1 MTEFSNYK
9 IALSAIGPLI
19 LLAIVIA
26 FLMGSGTSFL
36 EFGLVLPEIHIEQ
49 IDFVDNEIQVIVRNT
64 GPIDVNV
71 VVADVNDRIQ
81 PAAIEPDNH
90 LTKFETALVRIPYD
104 WNEGQPYN
112 IGLTIDD
119 GTRFEK
125 SVDVA
130 SLKLE
135 ANTELIGYLALIGFL
150 IGIVPIMIGLLWFSF
165 IQKLGSSKYKF
176 FLAFTVG
183 LLLFLDFDAIEEA
196 SEISQR
202 HLSEIFNGQLLI
214 MTVVILSFLIL
225 FSLGNNLVKQST
237 FSKLSKPLAIYLM
250 ISLMIAVVIGV
261 FNFGEGLACGAA
273 IAVGHVSLSAFL
285 IVGFAIHNTTE
296 GFAIAAPMTR
306 TKAMILRLVCLGLIA
321 GTPAIFGTWIGGF
334 SYSPFA
340 TVIFL
345 SIGAGA
351 IFQVVVSI
359 IQYMREENENTLSS
373 TSIILGIGLGLF
385 VMYLTSILI

>member
-26 FLMGSGTSFL
+26 FLMGPAINFL
-36 EFGLVLPEIHIEQ
+36 EFGLVLPDIHIEQ
-49 IDFVDNEIQVIVRNT
+49 IDFVDGEIQVIVRNT
-64 GPIDVNV
+64 GPIDVNIT
-71 VVADVNDRIQ
+71 VADVNDRIQ

-104 WNEGQPYN
+104 WNEGQPYS
-112 IGLTIDD
+112 IGLTTDD

-125 SVDVA
+125 SVDA
-130 SLKLE
+130 ATLRLE
-135 ANTELIGYLALIGFL
+135 ANAELIGYLGLIGFL

-165 IQKLGSSKYKF
+165 IQKLGTSRYQF

-183 LLLFLDFDAIEEA
+183 LLLFLAFDAIEEA
-196 SEISQR
+196 VEISQN
-202 HLSEIFNGQLLI
+202 HLSDIFNGQLLI
-214 MTVVILSFLIL
+214 MTVTILSFLIL
-225 FSLGNNLVKQST
+225 FSIGNSLIKKAQ
-237 FSKLSKPLAIYLM
+237 FSKISKPLV
-250 ISLMIAVVIGV
+250 ISLMISIGIG
-261 FNFGEGLACGAA
+261 FHNFGEGLAVGAA
-273 IAVGHVSLSAFL
+273 IALGQAALSTFL

-296 GFAIAAPMTR
+296 GFAIAAPMAR
-306 TKAMILRLVCLGLIA
+306 TKSMVLRLVCLGLVA

-345 SIGAGA
+345 AIGAGA
-351 IFQVVVSI
+351 IFQVIVSI
-359 IQYMREENENTLSS
+359 IQYMREENQNTISNA
-373 TSIILGIGLGLF
+373 SIISGIGLGLF
-385 VMYLTSILI
+385 VMYLTSIFI

>member
-1 MTEFSNYK
+1 MAEFSNYK

-26 FLMGSGTSFL
+26 FLMGPGTNFL

-49 IDFVDNEIQVIVRNT
+49 ISFVDNEIQVIVRNT
-64 GPIDVNV
+64 GPIDVNI

-90 LTKFETALVRIPYD
+90 LTKFETALIRIPYD

-125 SVDVA
+125 SVDAA

-135 ANTELIGYLALIGFL
+135 ANTELIGYLGLIGFL

-183 LLLFLDFDAIEEA
+183 LLLFLAFDAIEEA

-202 HLSEIFNGQLLI
+202 HLSDIFNGQLLI

-225 FSLGNNLVKQST
+225 FSIGSSLVKKSQ
-237 FSKLSKPLAIYLM
+237 FSKISKPLA
-250 ISLMIAVVIGV
+250 ISLMIAVGIG
-261 FNFGEGLACGAA
+261 FHNFGEGLAVGAA
-273 IAVGHVSLSAFL
+273 IAFGQVALSTFL

-296 GFAIAAPMTR
+296 GFAIAAPMAR

-340 TVIFL
+340 TVVFL

-359 IQYMREENENTLSS
+359 IQYIREENENTLSN
-373 TSIILGIGLGLF
+373 TSIILGIGLGLI
-385 VMYLTSILI
+385 VMYLTSILV

>member
-1 MTEFSNYK
+1 MAEFSNYK

-26 FLMGSGTSFL
+26 FLMGPGTNFL

-49 IDFVDNEIQVIVRNT
+49 ISFVDNEIQVIVRNT
-64 GPIDVNV
+64 GPIDVNI

-125 SVDVA
+125 SVDAA

-135 ANTELIGYLALIGFL
+135 ANIELIGYLGLIGFL

-183 LLLFLDFDAIEEA
+183 LLLFLAFDAIEEA

-202 HLSEIFNGQLLI
+202 HLSDIFNGQLLI

-225 FSLGNNLVKQST
+225 FSIGNSLVKKSQ
-237 FSKLSKPLAIYLM
+237 FSKISKPLA
-250 ISLMIAVVIGV
+250 ISLMIAVGIG
-261 FNFGEGLACGAA
+261 FHNFGEGLAVGAA
-273 IAVGHVSLSAFL
+273 IAFGQVALSTFL

-296 GFAIAAPMTR
+296 GFAIAAPMAR
-306 TKAMILRLVCLGLIA
+306 TKAMVLRLVCLGLIA

-340 TVIFL
+340 TVVFL

-359 IQYMREENENTLSS
+359 IQYMREENENTLSN
-373 TSIILGIGLGLF
+373 TSIILGIGLGLT

>member
-1 MTEFSNYK
+1 MSKVSNYK

-26 FLMGSGTSFL
+26 FLMGPGTNFL

-49 IDFVDNEIQVIVRNT
+49 IDFVDGEIQVIVRNT
-64 GPIDVNV
+64 GPLDVNI

-90 LTKFETALVRIPYD
+90 LSKFETALVRIPYD

-125 SVDVA
+125 SVDAA

-165 IQKLGSSKYKF
+165 IQKLGSSKYRF

-183 LLLFLDFDAIEEA
+183 LLLFLAFDAIEEA
-196 SEISQR
+196 SEISQS
-202 HLSEIFNGQLLI
+202 HLSDIFNGQLLI
-214 MTVVILSFLIL
+214 ATVVILSFLIL
-225 FSLGNNLVKQST
+225 FSIGNSLVKKS
-237 FSKLSKPLAIYLM
+237 
-250 ISLMIAVVIGV
+250 
-261 FNFGEGLACGAA
+261 
-273 IAVGHVSLSAFL
+273 
-285 IVGFAIHNTTE
+285 
-296 GFAIAAPMTR
+296 
-306 TKAMILRLVCLGLIA
+306 
-321 GTPAIFGTWIGGF
+321 
-334 SYSPFA
+334 
-340 TVIFL
+340 
-345 SIGAGA
+345 
-351 IFQVVVSI
+351 
-359 IQYMREENENTLSS
+359 
-373 TSIILGIGLGLF
+373 
-385 VMYLTSILI
+385 